1 MRKTI
6 LYFCMIMILLGFVNV
21 VINDNY
27 STLYVVYSGII
38 VFFLGI
44 LQVCKNIFKTNYY
57 FMSIIQFV
65 ISVIAL
71 FLGYSIT
78 IFLIPIFIFE
88 ICGDKV
94 DLLISIIINSIII
107 LNFNIDNI
115 VQIFIYV
122 VTVNMYFYQCK
133 RQDSIL
139 NEIKTINKHSRE
151 KLFKNDEELRNV
163 SKLIK
168 QNEIN
173 TSLRERS
180 YMSQKLHDHLGHRIT
195 SSIMQLEVT
204 KEMIGRDEDLSK
216 KYLES
221 AMDNLRK
228 GMDEIRVFLRN
239 SKPKGKV
246 MGIEEI
252 KEDILEFQ
260 YRARIKVNFNI
271 QGDIQKINAN
281 QLEVL
286 KENINESLTNIGK
299 YSRANVVNISFFI
312 YNKFARIEIEDDGV
326 GTDKIVKGLGL
337 MGIEERLNKINGRV
351 EFSSNNGF
359 KTTMLIYF

>member
-1 MRKTI
+1 MKKTI
-6 LYFCMIMILLGFVNV
+6 LYFCMIMILLGLVNV

-27 STLYVVYSGII
+27 STLYVVHSGII

-57 FMSIIQFV
+57 FMSIIQFA

-71 FLGYSIT
+71 FLGYNIT

-107 LNFNIDNI
+107 INFNIDNI

-173 TSLRERS
+173 TSLRERN

-239 SKPKGKV
+239 AKPKGKV
-246 MGIEEI
+246 MGIEEL

-260 YRARIKVNFNI
+260 YRARIKVNINI

-326 GTDKIVKGLGL
+326 GADKIVKGLGL